1 MKKSCK
7 KFAACVV
14 GAFLIGGA
22 PTALALS
29 NISKV
34 VDGDTIHMSTGE
46 KVRLIQIDTPE
57 LGSNECYA
65 EQSRIEL
72 SKLLNQPGKFI
83 LKSDPKLDGTD
94 KYGRSLRYAFI
105 GKANIN
111 LKMVEIGA
119 AAPYFYQGG
128 LGVYSKQFLKA
139 AENAKRNEVGLWK
152 LCPGSKLNPYSALQT
167 SVFKSSPSATAAKT
181 SNSACNTNYAGCV
194 PAYPPDLDCGD
205 IKRLN
210 LAPVRVIGRD
220 IHKLDRDGDGI
231 GCDK

>member
-1 MKKSCK
+1 MTFICK
-7 KFAACVV
+7 KLAVYVV

-22 PTALALS
+22 PTAVAVS
-29 NISKV
+29 NVSKV
-34 VDGDTIHMSTGE
+34 VDGDTIIMSNGE

-57 LGSNECYA
+57 LGSNECFA
-65 EQSRIEL
+65 EQSRSEL
-72 SKLLNQPGKFI
+72 SKLLNQPGKLS
-83 LKSDPKLDGTD
+83 LKSDSKLDATD

-105 GKANIN
+105 GKTNIN

-139 AENAKRNEVGLWK
+139 AENAKKNVLGLWK
-152 LCPGSKLNPYSALQT
+152 VCPGSNLNPYSALQT
-167 SVFKSSPSATAAKT
+167 DAYKSRPSTALT
-181 SNSACNTNYAGCV
+181 SNTACDANYAGCV
-194 PAYPPDLDCGD
+194 PAYPPDLDCAD

-210 LAPVRVIGRD
+210 LAPVKVIGRD
-220 IHKLDRDGDGI
+220 LHKFDRDGDGI

>member
-1 MKKSCK
+1 
-7 KFAACVV
+7 
-14 GAFLIGGA
+14 
-22 PTALALS
+22 
-29 NISKV
+29 
-34 VDGDTIHMSTGE
+34 
-46 KVRLIQIDTPE
+46 
-57 LGSNECYA
+57 
-65 EQSRIEL
+65 
-72 SKLLNQPGKFI
+72 
-83 LKSDPKLDGTD
+83 
-94 KYGRSLRYAFI
+94 
-105 GKANIN
+105 
-111 LKMVEIGA
+111 MVEIGA

-167 SVFKSSPSATAAKT
+167 YAFKLSPSAAAMSKT
-181 SNSACNTNYAGCV
+181 ACNTNYAGCV

>member
-1 MKKSCK
+1 MNAHFRKL
-7 KFAACVV
+7 AAFVV

-22 PTALALS
+22 PTALAVS
-29 NISKV
+29 NINKV
-34 VDGDTIHMSTGE
+34 VDGDTIHMSNGE
-46 KVRLIQIDTPE
+46 KVRLFQIDTPE

-65 EQSRIEL
+65 EQSRSEL
-72 SKLLNQPGKFI
+72 SKLLNQPGKLL
-83 LKSDPKLDGTD
+83 LKSDPKLDTTD
-94 KYGRSLRYAFI
+94 RYGRSLRYVFI
-105 GKANIN
+105 GKTNIN

-139 AENAKRNEVGLWK
+139 AENAKRNKVGLWK

-167 SVFKSSPSATAAKT
+167 DAFKSSQSASAALSNTACDA
-181 SNSACNTNYAGCV
+181 NYGGCV
-194 PAYPPDLDCGD
+194 AAYPPDLDCTD

-210 LAPVRVIGRD
+210 LAPVKVIGRD
-220 IHKLDRDGDGI
+220 LHKLDREGDGI

>member
-1 MKKSCK
+1 M
-7 KFAACVV
+7 FLV
-14 GAFLIGGA
+14 GASLIGGA
-22 PTALALS
+22 PTASAVS
-29 NISKV
+29 NVLKV
-34 VDGDTIHMSTGE
+34 VDGDTITMSNGE

-65 EQSRIEL
+65 EQSRSEL
-72 SKLLNQPGKFI
+72 SKLLNQPGKLS
-83 LKSDPKLDGTD
+83 LKSDPKLDATD

-105 GKANIN
+105 GKTNIN

-128 LGVYSKQFLKA
+128 LGIYSKQFLKA
-139 AENAKRNEVGLWK
+139 AENAKKNILGLWN

-167 SVFKSSPSATAAKT
+167 HAFKSSPSAAVISNTA
-181 SNSACNTNYAGCV
+181 CDGNYAGCV
-194 PAYPPDLDCGD
+194 PAYPPDLDCVD

-210 LAPVRVIGRD
+210 LAPVKVIGRD
-220 IHKLDRDGDGI
+220 LHKFDRDGDGI

>member
-1 MKKSCK
+1 MNTHFKKLAV
-7 KFAACVV
+7 FVV
-14 GAFLIGGA
+14 GVFLIGGA
-22 PTALALS
+22 PTAVAVS
-29 NISKV
+29 NVSKV
-34 VDGDTIHMSTGE
+34 IDGDTITMSNGE
-46 KVRLIQIDTPE
+46 KVRLVQIDTPE

-65 EQSRIEL
+65 EQSRSEL
-72 SKLLNQPGKFI
+72 SKLLNQPGKLS
-83 LKSDPKLDGTD
+83 LKSDPRLDTTD

-105 GKANIN
+105 GKTNIN

-128 LGVYSKQFLKA
+128 LGAYSKQFLKA

-167 SVFKSSPSATAAKT
+167 DAFKSSQSATAT
-181 SNSACNTNYAGCV
+181 SNTACDANYAGCV
-194 PAYPPDLDCGD
+194 PAYPPDLDCTD

-210 LAPVRVIGRD
+210 LSPVKVIGRD
-220 IHKLDRDGDGI
+220 LHKLDRDGDGI

>member
-1 MKKSCK
+1 MKKFCK
-7 KFAACVV
+7 KVAACVV

-22 PTALALS
+22 PTALAVS

-72 SKLLNQPGKFI
+72 SKLLNQPGKLI
-83 LKSDPKLDGTD
+83 LKSDPKLDATD

-111 LKMVEIGA
+111 LRMVEIGA

-128 LGVYSKQFLKA
+128 LGVYSKQILKA

-167 SVFKSSPSATAAKT
+167 YAIKLSPSAAAINK
-181 SNSACNTNYAGCV
+181 NACNTNYAGCV
-194 PAYPPDLDCGD
+194 PAYLPDLDCGD

-220 IHKLDRDGDGI
+220 IYKLDRDGDGI